1 MKKISLFIIILVSIE
16 KIKAQSASGE
26 VNSVNQIKIG
36 LTPLIFNTY
45 SVNYE
50 RAVGDYTGLSLGVKL
65 QPSSGFPLKSIL
77 VPLLSDDDEETETTL
92 NNLAFKHT
100 AVTLEYKVYSAK
112 KGYGQGFYWGPY
124 YRYGNYSAAI
134 PFYDYDDLAK
144 PYRVEEFNY
153 NSHSAGL
160 FIGTEWNIGD
170 RLVIDWQIL
179 GIHWGISKGKGQYK
193 STTALDK
200 FDQDE
205 LKAIIDENELFNSYT
220 ILSINQFGA
229 EVEINKPWYG
239 IRSGISIGIKF

>member
-50 RAVGDYTGLSLGVKL
+50 RAVGDDTGLSLGVKL

-100 AVTLEYKVYSAK
+100 AVTPVSYTHLQSSVKTNFFAI
-112 KGYGQGFYWGPY
+112 GY
-124 YRYGNYSAAI
+124 A
-134 PFYDYDDLAK
+134 
-144 PYRVEEFNY
+144 RVF
-153 NSHSAGL
+153 
-160 FIGTEWNIGD
+160 
-170 RLVIDWQIL
+170 RLVGSTWFIESEFKGNQKHTQYF
-179 GIHWGISKGKGQYK
+179 GQSVAISADGNRIAIGGLNY
-193 STTALDK
+193 
-200 FDQDE
+200 QDPQG
-205 LKAIIDENELFNSYT
+205 NEGEVGPCRGCLLYT
-220 ILSINQFGA
+220 SRC
-229 EVEINKPWYG
+229 V
-239 IRSGISIGIKF
+239 